1 MYVRGGRATVKSRST
16 ELRERNKSNNTTRA
30 PRRLPKAERRQQLLD
45 VARSIVRDE
54 GTDALTLVTLA
65 ERADVTRP
73 IVYEHFKTRPG
84 LLIALARNI
93 DDRQLQLFRDAFA
106 KTPPRLAEVAR
117 VASSAY
123 MRCVTQVGREW
134 HAITAALQGDAEM
147 DAVQHELLE
156 RYTEI
161 YCEVLAPC
169 TKVPRRELKRRCVAI
184 IGAAEA
190 LAREML
196 LEQLDEDVAAS
207 TLRSLIVSWLA

>member
-1 MYVRGGRATVKSRST
+1 M
-16 ELRERNKSNNTTRA
+16 RERPPRTNPTTSS
-30 PRRLPKAERRQQLLD
+30 RRLPKAERRQQLLD
-45 VARSIVRDE
+45 VARTIVRDE

-93 DDRQLQLFRDAFA
+93 DDQQVVLFREAFA
-106 KTPPRLAEVAR
+106 KTPARLPEVAR
-117 VASSAY
+117 VASGAY

-147 DAVQHELLE
+147 DAVQRELLE
-156 RYTEI
+156 RYAEI
-161 YCEVLAPC
+161 YCDVLAPC
-169 TKVPRRELKRRCVAI
+169 TKLPRRELKRRCVAL

-196 LEQLDEDVAAS
+196 LERLDEDTAAS
-207 TLRSLIVSWLA
+207 TLRSLIVSWLG

>member
-1 MYVRGGRATVKSRST
+1 LPERKTSST
-16 ELRERNKSNNTTRA
+16 PAKAS
-30 PRRLPKAERRQQLLD
+30 RRLPKAERRQQLLD
-45 VARSIVRDE
+45 VARSIVHDE
-54 GTDALTLVTLA
+54 GTDALTLVSLA
-65 ERADVTRP
+65 ERAEVTRP
-73 IVYEHFKTRPG
+73 VVYEHFKTRPG

-93 DDRQLQLFRDAFA
+93 DDRQVELFREALA
-106 KTPPRLAEVAR
+106 KTQPRLSEVAR
-117 VASSAY
+117 VASHAY

-156 RYTEI
+156 RYAEL

-169 TKVPRRELKRRCVAI
+169 TKVPRRELKKRCVAI

-196 LEQLDEDVAAS
+196 LGQLNEEVAAS
-207 TLRSLIVSWLA
+207 TLRSLIVSWLE

>member
-1 MYVRGGRATVKSRST
+1 MSNTAVRAV
-16 ELRERNKSNNTTRA
+16 
-30 PRRLPKAERRQQLLD
+30 RLPKAERRQQLLD
-45 VARSIVRDE
+45 VARSIVREE
-54 GTDALTLVTLA
+54 GTDALTLVSLA

-73 IVYEHFKTRPG
+73 VVYEHFKTRPG

-93 DDRQLQLFRDAFA
+93 DDRQVELFREALA
-106 KTPPRLAEVAR
+106 KTHPHLTEVAR
-117 VASSAY
+117 VASGAY

-134 HAITAALQGDAEM
+134 HAITAALKGDAEM

-156 RYTEI
+156 RYAEI
-161 YCEVLAPC
+161 YCDVLAPC

-196 LEQLDEDVAAS
+196 LKKIDEGAAAS
-207 TLRSLIVSWLA
+207 TLRSLIVSWLE

>member
-1 MYVRGGRATVKSRST
+1 LSA
-16 ELRERNKSNNTTRA
+16 RNPSPDPTSA
-30 PRRLPKAERRQQLLD
+30 SRRLPRAERRQQLLD

-73 IVYEHFKTRPG
+73 VAYEHFKTRPG

-93 DDRQLQLFRDAFA
+93 DDRQVALFRDALA
-106 KTPPRLAEVAR
+106 TTRPDLAEVAR
-117 VASSAY
+117 VASRTY

-134 HAITAALQGDAEM
+134 HAITAALQGDDEM
-147 DAVQHELLE
+147 DAVQRELLE
-156 RYTEI
+156 RYADI
-161 YCEVLAPC
+161 YCDGLAPC
-169 TKVPRRELKRRCVAI
+169 TRVPRSELKKRCVAI

-196 LEQLDEDVAAS
+196 LDRLDEEAAAA
-207 TLRSLIVSWLA
+207 TLGSLIVAWLE

>member
-1 MYVRGGRATVKSRST
+1 MPKRST
-16 ELRERNKSNNTTRA
+16 SNHATKTS
-30 PRRLPKAERRQQLLD
+30 RRLPKAERRQQLLD
-45 VARSIVRDE
+45 VARAMVRRE
-54 GTDALTLVTLA
+54 GTDALTLVSLA

-73 IVYEHFKTRPG
+73 IVYEHFRTRPG

-93 DDRQLQLFRDAFA
+93 DDGQVQLFREAFA
-106 KTPPRLAEVAR
+106 KTQPRLADVAR

-147 DAVQHELLE
+147 DAVQQELLE
-156 RYTEI
+156 RYAEI

-169 TKVPRRELKRRCVAI
+169 TKVPRRELKKRCVAI

-196 LEQLDEDVAAS
+196 LGRLDEEVAAS
-207 TLRSLIVSWLA
+207 TLRSLIVSWLE

>member
-1 MYVRGGRATVKSRST
+1 M
-16 ELRERNKSNNTTRA
+16 RERTTSNTAARA
-30 PRRLPKAERRQQLLD
+30 VRLPKAERRQQLLD

-54 GTDALTLVTLA
+54 GTDALTLVSLA

-73 IVYEHFKTRPG
+73 VVYEHFKTRPG

-93 DDRQLQLFRDAFA
+93 DDRQVELFREALA
-106 KTPPRLAEVAR
+106 RTQPRLTEVAR
-117 VASSAY
+117 MASSAY

-156 RYTEI
+156 RYAEI
-161 YCEVLAPC
+161 YCDVLAPC

-196 LEQLDEDVAAS
+196 LEKLDEGVAAS
-207 TLRSLIVSWLA
+207 TLRSLIVSWLD

>member
-1 MYVRGGRATVKSRST
+1 M
-16 ELRERNKSNNTTRA
+16 RERKTSNDA
-30 PRRLPKAERRQQLLD
+30 ASAARRLPKAERRQQLLD

-54 GTDALTLVTLA
+54 GTDALTLVSLA

-73 IVYEHFKTRPG
+73 VAYEHFKTRPG

-93 DDRQLQLFRDAFA
+93 DDRQVEVFREALA
-106 KTPPRLAEVAR
+106 RTPPRLAEVAR
-117 VASSAY
+117 AASSAY

-134 HAITAALQGDAEM
+134 HAITAALQGDPEM
-147 DAVQHELLE
+147 DAVQRELLE
-156 RYTEI
+156 RYAEI
-161 YCEVLAPC
+161 YCDVLAPC

-196 LEQLDEDVAAS
+196 LGQLEESVAAA
-207 TLRSLIVSWLA
+207 TLRSLIIAWLE

>member
-1 MYVRGGRATVKSRST
+1 
-16 ELRERNKSNNTTRA
+16 LPERTSNNATRVS
-30 PRRLPKAERRQQLLD
+30 RRLPKAERRQQLLD

-54 GTDALTLVTLA
+54 GTDALTLVSLA
-65 ERADVTRP
+65 ERANVTRP
-73 IVYEHFKTRPG
+73 VTYEHFKTRSG
-84 LLIALARNI
+84 LLIALARHI
-93 DDRQLQLFRDAFA
+93 DDRQVELFREALA
-106 KTPPRLAEVAR
+106 KTQPRLAEVAR

-134 HAITAALQGDAEM
+134 HALTAALQGDAEM

-156 RYTEI
+156 RYAEL

-196 LEQLDEDVAAS
+196 LEQLEEETAAS
-207 TLRSLIVSWLA
+207 TLRSLIVTWLE

>member
-1 MYVRGGRATVKSRST
+1 
-16 ELRERNKSNNTTRA
+16 LRERKTNHDTPKAS
-30 PRRLPKAERRQQLLD
+30 RRLPKAERRQQLLD

-54 GTDALTLVTLA
+54 GTDALTLVSLA

-73 IVYEHFKTRPG
+73 VAYEHFKTRPG
-84 LLIALARNI
+84 LLIALARHI
-93 DDRQLQLFRDAFA
+93 DDRQVQLFRAA
-106 KTPPRLAEVAR
+106 LARTQPRLAEVAR
-117 VASSAY
+117 AVSSTY

-147 DAVQHELLE
+147 DVVQHELLE
-156 RYTEI
+156 RYADI

-196 LEQLDEDVAAS
+196 LEQLDEELAAA
-207 TLRSLIVSWLA
+207 TLCSLIVSWLE

>member
-1 MYVRGGRATVKSRST
+1 
-16 ELRERNKSNNTTRA
+16 LRERKPSHTPTKA
-30 PRRLPKAERRQQLLD
+30 ARRLTKAERRQQLLD
-45 VARSIVRDE
+45 VARAIVRDE
-54 GTDALTLVTLA
+54 GTDALTLVSLA
-65 ERADVTRP
+65 EKANVTRP
-73 IVYEHFKTRPG
+73 VAYEHFKTRPG

-93 DDRQLQLFRDAFA
+93 DDRSVEISREALA
-106 KTPPRLAEVAR
+106 KTPARLADVAR
-117 VASSAY
+117 GASSAY

-156 RYTEI
+156 RYADI

-196 LEQLDEDVAAS
+196 LEQLDEETAAA
-207 TLRSLIVSWLA
+207 TLRSLIVAWLE

>member
-1 MYVRGGRATVKSRST
+1 LPERKTSSSPVKVS
-16 ELRERNKSNNTTRA
+16 
-30 PRRLPKAERRQQLLD
+30 RRLPKAERRQQLLD
-45 VARSIVRDE
+45 VARAIVHDE
-54 GTDALTLVTLA
+54 GTDALTLVSLA

-73 IVYEHFKTRPG
+73 VVYEHFKTRPG

-93 DDRQLQLFRDAFA
+93 DDRQVELFREALA
-106 KTPPRLAEVAR
+106 RTQPRLTEVAR
-117 VASSAY
+117 VASNAY

-156 RYTEI
+156 RYAEL

-169 TKVPRRELKRRCVAI
+169 TKVSRRELKRRCVAI

-196 LEQLDEDVAAS
+196 LEQLNEEVAAS
-207 TLRSLIVSWLA
+207 TLRSLIVAWLE

>member
-1 MYVRGGRATVKSRST
+1 MSRAGRSLPERKTSSSPVKVS
-16 ELRERNKSNNTTRA
+16 
-30 PRRLPKAERRQQLLD
+30 RRLPKAERRQQLLD
-45 VARSIVRDE
+45 VARAIVHDE
-54 GTDALTLVTLA
+54 GTDALTLVSLA

-73 IVYEHFKTRPG
+73 VVYEHFKTRPG

-93 DDRQLQLFRDAFA
+93 DDRQVELFREALA
-106 KTPPRLAEVAR
+106 RTQPRLTEVAR
-117 VASSAY
+117 VASNAY

-156 RYTEI
+156 RYAEL

-169 TKVPRRELKRRCVAI
+169 TKVSRRELKRRCVAI

-196 LEQLDEDVAAS
+196 LEQLNEEVAAS
-207 TLRSLIVSWLA
+207 TLRSLIVAWLE

>member
-1 MYVRGGRATVKSRST
+1 M
-16 ELRERNKSNNTTRA
+16 RERNTRSSA
-30 PRRLPKAERRQQLLD
+30 TNATRRLPKAERRQQLLD

-84 LLIALARNI
+84 LLIALARHI
-93 DDRQLQLFRDAFA
+93 DDRQVVLFREAFA
-106 KTPPRLAEVAR
+106 KTPARLPEVAR

-134 HAITAALQGDAEM
+134 HAITAALQGDPEM
-147 DAVQHELLE
+147 DSVQRELLE
-156 RYTEI
+156 RYAEM

-169 TKVPRRELKRRCVAI
+169 TKLPRRELKRRCVAI

-196 LEQLDEDVAAS
+196 LAQLDEETAAA
-207 TLRSLIVSWLA
+207 TLRSLIVAWLE

>member
-1 MYVRGGRATVKSRST
+1 M
-16 ELRERNKSNNTTRA
+16 RERTSGNNATSA
-30 PRRLPKAERRQQLLD
+30 SRRLPKAERRQQLLD

-65 ERADVTRP
+65 ERAEVTRP
-73 IVYEHFKTRPG
+73 ITYEHFKTRPG

-93 DDRQLQLFRDAFA
+93 DDRQVELFREALA
-106 KTPPRLAEVAR
+106 KTEPRLADVAR
-117 VASSAY
+117 AASGAY

-147 DAVQHELLE
+147 DAVQREILD
-156 RYTEI
+156 RYAEM
-161 YCEVLAPC
+161 YCHVLAPC

-196 LEQLDEDVAAS
+196 LEQLDEAVAAS
-207 TLRSLIVSWLA
+207 TLRSLIISWLE

>member
-1 MYVRGGRATVKSRST
+1 MRERST
-16 ELRERNKSNNTTRA
+16 SNKAAKA

-45 VARSIVRDE
+45 VARAMVRDE
-54 GTDALTLVTLA
+54 GTDALTLVSLA

-84 LLIALARNI
+84 LLIALARSI
-93 DDRQLQLFRDAFA
+93 DDRQVELFREAFA
-106 KTPPRLAEVAR
+106 KTQPRLADVAR
-117 VASSAY
+117 VASGAY

-134 HAITAALQGDAEM
+134 HALTAALQGDAEM

-156 RYTEI
+156 RYAEI
-161 YCEVLAPC
+161 YCDVLAPC
-169 TKVPRRELKRRCVAI
+169 TKVPRRELKRRCIAI

-196 LEQLDEDVAAS
+196 LEQLDEETAAS
-207 TLRSLIVSWLA
+207 TLRSLIVSWLE

>member
-1 MYVRGGRATVKSRST
+1 
-16 ELRERNKSNNTTRA
+16 LRERTTSSTSTSA
-30 PRRLPKAERRQQLLD
+30 SRRLPKAERRQQLLD
-45 VARSIVRDE
+45 VARSIVRSE

-93 DDRQLQLFRDAFA
+93 DDRQVQLFREAFT
-106 KTPPRLAEVAR
+106 KTQPRLAEVAR

-134 HAITAALQGDAEM
+134 HAITAALQGDPEM

-156 RYTEI
+156 RYAQL
-161 YCEVLAPC
+161 YCDVLAPC

-196 LEQLDEDVAAS
+196 LGQIDEEQAAS
-207 TLRSLIVSWLA
+207 TLRSLIVSWLD

>member
-1 MYVRGGRATVKSRST
+1 
-16 ELRERNKSNNTTRA
+16 LRERTTSNNPTKA
-30 PRRLPKAERRQQLLD
+30 SRRLPKAERRQQLLD
-45 VARSIVRDE
+45 VARAIVRDE
-54 GTDALTLVTLA
+54 GTDALTLVSLA

-73 IVYEHFKTRPG
+73 VTYEHFKTRPG

-93 DDRQLQLFRDAFA
+93 DDRQVELFREALA
-106 KTPPRLAEVAR
+106 RTPPRLSEVAR

-147 DAVQHELLE
+147 DAVQRELLE
-156 RYTEI
+156 RYAEI

-196 LEQLDEDVAAS
+196 LQQLEEEMAAS
-207 TLRSLIVSWLA
+207 TLRSLIISWLE

>member
-1 MYVRGGRATVKSRST
+1 
-16 ELRERNKSNNTTRA
+16 LRERKTSNQATSA
-30 PRRLPKAERRQQLLD
+30 SRRLPKAERRQQLLD
-45 VARSIVRDE
+45 VARSIVRDD

-73 IVYEHFKTRPG
+73 VAYEHFKTRPG

-93 DDRQLQLFRDAFA
+93 DDRQVELFREALA
-106 KTPPRLAEVAR
+106 RTPARLAEVAR

-147 DAVQHELLE
+147 DAVQKELLE
-156 RYTEI
+156 RYAEI
-161 YCEVLAPC
+161 YCDVLAPC

-196 LEQLDEDVAAS
+196 LGQLDEEVAAS
-207 TLRSLIVSWLA
+207 TLRSLIVSWLE

>member
-1 MYVRGGRATVKSRST
+1 
-16 ELRERNKSNNTTRA
+16 LRERPTRKNA
-30 PRRLPKAERRQQLLD
+30 TSASRRLPKAERRQQLLD

-54 GTDALTLVTLA
+54 GTDALTLVSLA

-73 IVYEHFKTRPG
+73 IAYEHFKTRPG

-93 DDRQLQLFRDAFA
+93 DDRQVELFREALA
-106 KTPPRLAEVAR
+106 RTQPRLAEVAR

-134 HAITAALQGDAEM
+134 HAITAALQGDPEM
-147 DAVQHELLE
+147 DAVQQELLE
-156 RYTEI
+156 RYAEI
-161 YCEVLAPC
+161 YCDVLAPC
-169 TKVPRRELKRRCVAI
+169 TKLPRRELKRRCVAI

-196 LEQLDEDVAAS
+196 LGQLEEEVAAS
-207 TLRSLIVSWLA
+207 TLRSLIVSWLG